1 MSINQL
7 HLLNLLLRGL
17 DSLANNSANSNAN
30 NLSNRPI
37 ASDELPGQLPP
48 PPPQQH
54 NNFTSLKHQFEHTFE
69 SLRQLYK
76 CSSTAAASSS
86 SSATPKTGP
95 LLPVHSQDSRYLML
109 VVG

>member
-17 DSLANNSANSNAN
+17 DSLANNSLNMNTNNPSNK
-30 NLSNRPI
+30 PI
-37 ASDELPGQLPP
+37 GDYLDD
-48 PPPQQH
+48 PPQQQQQQQT
-54 NNFTSLKHQFEHTFE
+54 FSALKHQFEQTFE

-76 CSSTAAASSS
+76 CSPTASR
-86 SSATPKTGP
+86 TGA

-109 VVG
+109 VVGK

>member
-17 DSLANNSANSNAN
+17 DSLANNCANNNSAN
-30 NLSNRPI
+30 NLSSRPTGVGSGF
-37 ASDELPGQLPP
+37 ATDELPGQ
-48 PPPQQH
+48 QQQQQS
-54 NNFTSLKHQFEHTFE
+54 FTLLKHQFEHTFE

-76 CSSTAAASSS
+76 CSGSNA
-86 SSATPKTGP
+86 PKTGP

-109 VVG
+109 VVGE